1 MSKRAP
7 GGAKDS
13 PARPLVKARNERK
26 AAQVDMQALENRIAL
41 LKKEE
46 QRAHLRIKETRNR
59 ASHIMKIRED
69 NLQLK
74 RQLAAA
80 DPGKYN
86 ADVRRQQVQDRQ
98 LAAEMSRKQRDQKM
112 NSMLNQ
118 KQHLARQCKREKQ
131 DLERR
136 LHQQQERDLKAAREK
151 TESVKAAKAKAR
163 KQRQKKDRAR
173 RAANKAVHTAKVEQ
187 EKALRRQAAGRI
199 KHLEREEMELINRL
213 QSTQELQRRAFE
225 QLEEALDP
233 AKYRDRLQQAGEASA
248 ARAHGGGR

>member
-1 MSKRAP
+1 M
-7 GGAKDS
+7 
-13 PARPLVKARNERK
+13 KARNERK

-59 ASHIMKIRED
+59 ASQIMKIRED
-69 NLQLK
+69 NLILK

-86 ADVRRQQVQDRQ
+86 AEVRRQQVQDRQ

-118 KQHLARQCKREKQ
+118 KQSLARQCKQEKQ
-131 DLERR
+131 ALERQ
-136 LHQQQERDLKAAREK
+136 LHAQQLRDLKEAREK
-151 TESVKAAKAKAR
+151 TDAVKTAKRRAR
-163 KQRQKKDRAR
+163 KLRQKKERAQ

-187 EKALRRQAAGRI
+187 EKALKRQAAGRI
-199 KHLEREEMELINRL
+199 KHLEREEMELIQRL
-213 QSTQELQRRAFE
+213 QSTQNLQRHAFE

-233 AKYRDRLQQAGEASA
+233 VKYHTRLQQAGEHSA
-248 ARAHGGGR
+248 AHAFGKN